1 MMHHCAAQMV
11 PTRLQVYTAVVM
23 LALVRVTCQ
32 RLVVVLSSNASSCR
46 VWILLCFGT
55 TFMLCQSTPS
65 ESKSMSA
72 SKFLK
77 ELVTGSPERKAAREA
92 SRRNPSIYRFV
103 MFVAGFLV
111 CAYTLLEGRGNWLL
125 IVLTVV
131 CAVAAYSE
139 VRKYQK
145 LDQTLFD

>member
-1 MMHHCAAQMV
+1 M
-11 PTRLQVYTAVVM
+11 
-23 LALVRVTCQ
+23 
-32 RLVVVLSSNASSCR
+32 
-46 VWILLCFGT
+46 
-55 TFMLCQSTPS
+55 ST
-65 ESKSMSA
+65 

-111 CAYTLLEGRGNWLL
+111 CSYTLLEGRGNWLL

-139 VRKYQK
+139 VRKYQNLTK
-145 LDQTLFD
+145 HFLINKHSPPGCHYTHRKH

>member
-1 MMHHCAAQMV
+1 
-11 PTRLQVYTAVVM
+11 
-23 LALVRVTCQ
+23 
-32 RLVVVLSSNASSCR
+32 
-46 VWILLCFGT
+46 
-55 TFMLCQSTPS
+55 
-65 ESKSMSA
+65 MSA

-111 CAYTLLEGRGNWLL
+111 CAYTLFEGRGNWLL

-139 VRKYQK
+139 VRKCQK
-145 LDQTLFD
+145 LNQTLFD

>member
-23 LALVRVTCQ
+23 LALIRVTCQ

>member
-1 MMHHCAAQMV
+1 MMHHCAARV
-11 PTRLQVYTAVVM
+11 ISTHLQVYTAAVM

>member
-1 MMHHCAAQMV
+1 MMHHCAARV
-11 PTRLQVYTAVVM
+11 ISTHLQVYTAAVM

-32 RLVVVLSSNASSCR
+32 RLVVVLSPNSLNCR
-46 VWILLCFGT
+46 VSILLCFGT

-65 ESKSMSA
+65 ESESMSA

-77 ELVTGSPERKAAREA
+77 ELVTGSPERKAAREV

>member
-1 MMHHCAAQMV
+1 MMHHCASQMV
-11 PTRLQVYTAVVM
+11 PTRLQVYTAAVM

-32 RLVVVLSSNASSCR
+32 RLVVVLSPNSLNCR
-46 VWILLCFGT
+46 VSILLCFGT

-65 ESKSMSA
+65 ESKSMST

>member
-1 MMHHCAAQMV
+1 MHHCAARV
-11 PTRLQVYTAVVM
+11 TSTHLQVYTAAVM

-46 VWILLCFGT
+46 VSILLCFGT
-55 TFMLCQSTPS
+55 TFMLCPSTPS
-65 ESKSMSA
+65 ESESMSA

>member
-1 MMHHCAAQMV
+1 M
-11 PTRLQVYTAVVM
+11 
-23 LALVRVTCQ
+23 
-32 RLVVVLSSNASSCR
+32 
-46 VWILLCFGT
+46 
-55 TFMLCQSTPS
+55 ST
-65 ESKSMSA
+65 

-125 IVLTVV
+125 IVLTVL

-139 VRKYQK
+139 VRKNQK
-145 LDQTLFD
+145 LDQTFFD

>member
-1 MMHHCAAQMV
+1 MHHCAARV
-11 PTRLQVYTAVVM
+11 ISTHLQVYTAAVM

-55 TFMLCQSTPS
+55 TFTLCQSTPS
-65 ESKSMSA
+65 ESESMSA

>member
-1 MMHHCAAQMV
+1 MMHHCVARLIS
-11 PTRLQVYTAVVM
+11 THLQVCTVAVV
-23 LALVRVTCQ
+23 LALIRVICP
-32 RLVVVLSSNASSCR
+32 RLIAVLSPNASSCR
-46 VWILLCFGT
+46 VSILLCFGT
-55 TFMLCQSTPS
+55 SFMCCQSTLS
-65 ESKSMSA
+65 ESKNMSA

-111 CAYTLLEGRGNWLL
+111 CAYKLLEGRGNWLL

>member
-1 MMHHCAAQMV
+1 MHHCAARV
-11 PTRLQVYTAVVM
+11 ISTHLQVYTAAVM

-32 RLVVVLSSNASSCR
+32 RLVVVLSPNSLNCR
-46 VWILLCFGT
+46 VSILLCFGT

-65 ESKSMSA
+65 ESESMST

>member
-1 MMHHCAAQMV
+1 MLRVVEYRYCCASAL
-11 PTRLQVYTAVVM
+11 RLWDVKVH
-23 LALVRVTCQ
+23 LAEV
-32 RLVVVLSSNASSCR
+32 
-46 VWILLCFGT
+46 
-55 TFMLCQSTPS
+55 
-65 ESKSMSA
+65 KSMST

-125 IVLTVV
+125 IVLTVL

-145 LDQTLFD
+145 LDQTLSD

>member
-1 MMHHCAAQMV
+1 MHHCAARV
-11 PTRLQVYTAVVM
+11 ISTHLQVYTAAVM

-32 RLVVVLSSNASSCR
+32 RLVVVLSPNSLNCR
-46 VWILLCFGT
+46 VSILLCFGT